1 MGKLAFGI
9 FDSFGPFEMKE
20 FPTTVAVYEEH
31 LRQAQEAEQLGY
43 GYYFFIEHQNSPV
56 CYVTAPTVFLTAL
69 ASRTSS
75 LRFGL
80 MIYQLPFHHPIRLAQ
95 DLATLDQ
102 LSHGRLEFGTGTGVL
117 AHEFLRW
124 NLPFEERHEM
134 STEALEIIVKAW
146 TQETLTYQGKY
157 WQFDEALPNPKP
169 YQEPHP
175 PIWVAAHSAGS
186 FEYAAK
192 HNYHIAQNID
202 VDSVIA
208 DKFAYY
214 RRLWKQHQHSGP
226 LPHAFLTRHVHV
238 AETDA
243 QARAQAEPNLLMG
256 YIQGGE
262 LIAKTRIGF
271 GPPDLESAERSTPER
286 QELRR
291 VFQECS
297 KSYDFWIDNGLALV
311 GSPDTVIRQIEAQ
324 RQLTGYDIFCARH
337 RIGHLAPE
345 LAETSMRLFAKH
357 VIPAFA

>member
-1 MGKLAFGI
+1 MSTLEFGI

-20 FPTTVAVYEEH
+20 FPTPAAVYEEH

-43 GYYFFIEHQNSPV
+43 RYYFFIEHQNSPV
-56 CYVTAPTVFLTAL
+56 CYVTAPTVYLTAL
-69 ASRTSS
+69 ASRTSA

-80 MIYQLPFHHPIRLAQ
+80 MIYQLPFHHPMRLAQ

-117 AHEFLRW
+117 PHEFLRW
-124 NLPFEERHEM
+124 NLPFEARHEM
-134 STEALEIIVKAW
+134 SAEALDIIVKAW
-146 TQETLTYQGKY
+146 TQETVTYQGKY

-169 YQEPHP
+169 YQDPHP

-192 HNYHIAQNID
+192 RNYHIAQNID

-214 RRLWKQHQHSGP
+214 RRLWAQYQHPGP
-226 LPHAFLTRHVHV
+226 MPHAFLTRHVHV

-243 QARAQAEPNLLMG
+243 QARAQAEPNLIIG

-262 LIAKTRIGF
+262 LIAKTRLGF
-271 GPPDLESAERSTPER
+271 GPPELEAAGRSTPER

-291 VFQECS
+291 VFQECG

-324 RQLTGYDIFCARH
+324 RQRTGYDIFCARH

-345 LAETSMRLFAKH
+345 LAEQSMRLFAKH
-357 VIPAFA
+357 VMPAFA

>member
-1 MGKLAFGI
+1 M
-9 FDSFGPFEMKE
+9 
-20 FPTTVAVYEEH
+20 
-31 LRQAQEAEQLGY
+31 
-43 GYYFFIEHQNSPV
+43 
-56 CYVTAPTVFLTAL
+56 
-69 ASRTSS
+69 
-75 LRFGL
+75 
-80 MIYQLPFHHPIRLAQ
+80 
-95 DLATLDQ
+95 LDQ

-117 AHEFLRW
+117 AHEFMRW
-124 NLPFEERHEM
+124 NLPFEQRHEM
-134 STEALEIIVKAW
+134 SAEALEIIVKAW
-146 TQETLTYQGKY
+146 TAETVTYQGKY

-192 HNYHIAQNID
+192 HNCHIAQNID
-202 VDSVIA
+202 VDTVIA
-208 DKFAYY
+208 EKFAFY
-214 RRLWKQHQHSGP
+214 RRLWHQYKHSGP
-226 LPHAFLTRHVHV
+226 MPHAFLTRHVHV

-243 QARAQAEPNLLMG
+243 QARAEAEPNLLMG

-262 LIAKTRIGF
+262 LVAKTRLGF
-271 GPPDLESAERSTPER
+271 GPPDLEAAERSTPER

-324 RQLTGYDIFCARH
+324 QKRTGYDIFAARH

-345 LAETSMRLFAKH
+345 LARKSMQLFAKY